1 MQVGFFTMPLHPP
14 GSDITQTLEDDLH
27 QIEVLD
33 DLGYAEAW
41 IGEHFTTVWENIP
54 APDMFIANALARTK
68 NIKLGTGVTC
78 MPNHNPFM
86 IAHRIAQLDHMARG
100 RFQWGV
106 GSGGFPGD
114 FEVFGFDPRE
124 DGHRRM
130 TRDSIDTILNIWN
143 DPKPGVYENEFWK
156 FTIPEPEEDFGL
168 RFHVTPYQKPHPPIG
183 VAGVSPNSDT
193 LILAGERGWIPMSIN
208 LVPSRILGTHWDAV
222 EKGAET
228 TGLTPHR
235 ADWRIARE
243 IYVAETSDQAREEA
257 LNGVLRRDFEQYFLR
272 LMPKLGMVDLFKVDP
287 DMPDSDV
294 DAEYLVDNVFR
305 CRKPRRSD
313 RETRHAL
320 RRRGRVR
327 GTACDGP
334 RVAAVRKLGAL
345 HGTPGQGG
353 SSPAADPSITSSQVP
368 FRHLSNQASVS
379 EQVSRPGNT
388 SHAARGNHPSPARRR
403 SAPGPGHRTGWKS
416 LPPRSWTQPRGQIAA
431 VASNLRNGR
440 NRLRVRGS

>member
-14 GSDITQTLEDDLH
+14 GSNITQTLEDDLH

-33 DLGYAEAW
+33 NLGYAEAW

-54 APDMFIANALARTK
+54 APDIFIANALARTK

-114 FEVFGFDPRE
+114 FEVFGFDPRG
-124 DGHRRM
+124 DAHRKM
-130 TRDSIDTILNIWN
+130 TRESIDTIIRIWN
-143 DPKPGVYENEFWK
+143 DPKPGVYESEFWR
-156 FTIPEPEEDFGL
+156 FTIPEPVDNFGL

-208 LVPSRILGTHWDAV
+208 LVPSRILRTHWGAV
-222 EKGAET
+222 EKGAAT
-228 TGLTPHR
+228 SGLSPNR
-235 ADWRIARE
+235 AEWRIARE
-243 IYVAETSDQAREEA
+243 VYVAETSEQAREEA

-272 LMPKLGMVDLFKVDP
+272 LMPKLGMLDLFKVDP

-294 DAEYLVDNVFR
+294 DAEYLVDNVFVVGS
-305 CRKPRRSD
+305 PD
-313 RETRHAL
+313 E
-320 RRRGRVR
+320 VV
-327 GTACDGP
+327 D
-334 RVAAVRKLGAL
+334 KLGTLYDDVGGFGVLLAMGHEWQPYENWVRSMEL
-345 HGTPGQGG
+345 LAKEVVPKLPTP
-353 SSPAADPSITSSQVP
+353 A
-368 FRHLSNQASVS
+368 
-379 EQVSRPGNT
+379 
-388 SHAARGNHPSPARRR
+388 
-403 SAPGPGHRTGWKS
+403 
-416 LPPRSWTQPRGQIAA
+416 
-431 VASNLRNGR
+431 
-440 NRLRVRGS
+440 